1 MKRTILLVILL
12 VFNYSYSQNLTIS
25 GIVKTKNNKK
35 LEYVNIGIKKKNIGT
50 ISNENGEFLITFDK
64 SFIKDSLTFSYL
76 GYKNLTIKIEDIKSR
91 KQNEFVLLEQ
101 PTELKEV
108 VISTRKRKKR
118 KLGTKSYVS
127 MVAGYLWSRENFENR
142 DIIEHA
148 KYLNL
153 KKPSKILNLNINLFN
168 VFADSITF
176 RINFYTVKDQLP
188 NKKIHN
194 IILTENIKK
203 GWNSF
208 DLNNF
213 DLKFEQPVFITF
225 EYMPKNKTDKEPC
238 RISGQFLGKSIKR
251 VASLGTWNVN
261 KGTSMAMYVE
271 IEQ

>member
-25 GIVKTKNNKK
+25 GIVKTNNNKK
-35 LEYVNIGIKKKNIGT
+35 LEYVNIGIKEKNIGT
-50 ISNENGEFLITFDK
+50 ISNENGKFLITFDK

-76 GYKNLTIKIEDIKSR
+76 GYKNLTIKVEDIKSEN
-91 KQNEFVLLEQ
+91 QNEFVLLEQ

-108 VISTRKRKKR
+108 VISTRKRKKK

-153 KKPSKILNLNINLFN
+153 KKPSKIQNLNINLFN
-168 VFADSITF
+168 VFSDSITF
-176 RINFYTVKDQLP
+176 RVNFYTVKDKLP

-208 DLNNF
+208 DLNNYN
-213 DLKFEQPVFITF
+213 LKFEQPVYITF
-225 EYMPKNKTDKEPC
+225 EWT
-238 RISGQFLGKSIKR
+238 ISWEIYKKSCQFRNLECK
-251 VASLGTWNVN
+251 
-261 KGTSMAMYVE
+261 
-271 IEQ
+271 